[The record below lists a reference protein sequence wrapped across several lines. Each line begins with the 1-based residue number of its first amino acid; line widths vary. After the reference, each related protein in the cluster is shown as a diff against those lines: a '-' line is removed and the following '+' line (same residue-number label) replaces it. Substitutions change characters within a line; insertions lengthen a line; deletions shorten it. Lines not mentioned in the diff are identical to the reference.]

1 LPRQPNRVGS
11 DRAREDPLEAAL
23 GGPGAVVTEAPSGT
37 APGTDTA
44 PAATGA
50 ARAADT
56 AGETAGTDT
65 APAATG
71 AARAADT
78 AGETAGTDTAAVART
93 SGPATVPVPTPT
105 APTTAPATAPS
116 SPPTAPLRTTGPVT
130 APEPLEVAAAPARA
144 RRERAAGAPR
154 DRRAT
159 RPRAAVF
166 RRRPR
171 VRRVT
176 RVVRSVDA
184 WTVFKVSAVFWLAT
198 YVIAL
203 VAGVLLWNVAH
214 TTGTVENVERFFT
227 QFGWA
232 SFEFKGGEI
241 YHAAWTTGLFA
252 VVGLVG
258 FSVFLATVFNLI
270 TQLVGGIRVSVLEE
284 EVLVRARPAANAV
297 DEPAATTGIVVDR
310 PGL

>member
-1 LPRQPNRVGS
+1 VAVTDASTTADAHTGA
-11 DRAREDPLEAAL
+11 DAGTVTGATTATATAREP
-23 GGPGAVVTEAPSGT
+23 AVARSG
-37 APGTDTA
+37 
-44 PAATGA
+44 
-50 ARAADT
+50 DT
-56 AGETAGTDT
+56 AGGRITGPAGDTTAG
-65 APAATG
+65 PAGPTG
-71 AARAADT
+71 T
-78 AGETAGTDTAAVART
+78 TAVART
-93 SGPATVPVPTPT
+93 TTPAPAPVP
-105 APTTAPATAPS
+105 PAG
-116 SPPTAPLRTTGPVT
+116 PPTAPLRTTTEPAALEVT
-130 APEPLEVAAAPARA
+130 ATPVRA
-144 RRERAAGAPR
+144 RRERAPAAGSRHTAGP
-154 DRRAT
+154 T
-159 RPRAAVF
+159 AAVF

-232 SFEFKGGEI
+232 SFEFQGGEI
-241 YHAAWTTGLFA
+241 YHAAWTAGLFI

-284 EVLVRARPAANAV
+284 EVLVRARPAVNAV
-297 DEPAATTGIVVDR
+297 DEPAATAGIVVDR